1 MDSFR
6 IDAFTTKIGLSSG
19 AVIGLSS
26 LRDELPEFRGIGND
40 RIGFNLNASRNAWVT
55 AVGVER
61 IQDKTRWT
69 KALGVKQ

>member
-26 LRDELPEFRGIGND
+26 LRDELPEFRRTGVGMIGSVWIVVD
-40 RIGFNLNASRNAWVT
+40 VAGF
-55 AVGVER
+55 E
-61 IQDKTRWT
+61 
-69 KALGVKQ
+69 